1 MTRLAKNLI
10 VLVVPTE
17 DGYDI
22 DQDSTIGE
30 VLACEGCV
38 KYDLGIYF
46 KAQNDEDLGLHW
58 SFLIDETTIEELTD
72 FYNSQL

>member
-17 DGYDI
+17 EGYDI
-22 DQDSTIGE
+22 NQDSTIEE

-38 KYDLGIYF
+38 KYDLGIYI
-46 KAQNDEDLGLHW
+46 KAQNDDELGLHW
-58 SFLIDETTIEELTD
+58 SFLIDETTNEELTD
-72 FYNSQL
+72 LYNEQL